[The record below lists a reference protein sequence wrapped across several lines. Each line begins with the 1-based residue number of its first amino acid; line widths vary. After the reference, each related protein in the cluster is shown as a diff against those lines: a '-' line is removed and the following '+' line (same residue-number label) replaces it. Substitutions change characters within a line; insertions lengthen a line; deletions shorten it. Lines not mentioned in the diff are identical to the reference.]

1 MQAIVDQ
8 IKAKAQDLLAAG
20 TVDRVLGW
28 EAGELAYDRTPAV
41 FGPAEALDGLK
52 YDLFCAANLSK
63 YLIAET
69 KKEGKVLAL
78 LKPCDTYSF
87 NQLLHEH
94 RIRREGVYVLGIP
107 CRGKIDVRKLTAM
120 GMEGITGVED
130 DGTTLTV
137 HTLYGDHT
145 CPREEALLERCLC
158 CKGQGTQGV
167 RRSDRRSRAL
177 YRAGSR
183 PLLHGEQAGS
193 HVPAGA
199 LRVLAGRAFQ
209 VHPLQRLP
217 QRVPRLLVPEL
228 RVRQPASGVSGKANV
243 DPFEEQLFHIIR
255 AFHVAGRCTDC
266 GECSR
271 VCPQGIPLHLLNRK
285 FIQDINR
292 FYGEYQAGADPDAR
306 GPLTS
311 YTTGDVE
318 PSVVSK
324 GGAK

>member
-41 FGPAEALDGLK
+41 FGSAEALDGLK

-130 DGTTLTV
+130 DARARNT
-137 HTLYGDHT
+137 
-145 CPREEALLERCLC
+145 
-158 CKGQGTQGV
+158 
-167 RRSDRRSRAL
+167 RRST
-177 YRAGSR
+177 
-183 PLLHGEQAGS
+183 
-193 HVPAGA
+193 
-199 LRVLAGRAFQ
+199 
-209 VHPLQRLP
+209 
-217 QRVPRLLVPEL
+217 
-228 RVRQPASGVSGKANV
+228 K
-243 DPFEEQLFHIIR
+243 
-255 AFHVAGRCTDC
+255 
-266 GECSR
+266 
-271 VCPQGIPLHLLNRK
+271 
-285 FIQDINR
+285 
-292 FYGEYQAGADPDAR
+292 
-306 GPLTS
+306 
-311 YTTGDVE
+311 
-318 PSVVSK
+318 
-324 GGAK
+324 